1 MLKVGILGRPNVGK
15 STLFNRIAGK
25 RIAITDDMPGVTRDM
40 LETICHWEGRSF
52 LLLDTPGFDL
62 KEDII
67 KKEMHKQ
74 FYAALEEV
82 DLVIL
87 MFDGKEGLHPLDE
100 IVVSMLREK
109 GTPFIMVVN
118 KIDSDERE
126 INIAEFYKLGVDDFL
141 SISATHGRNVDEL
154 LDRIITYIKEEPKPI
169 EDDDRLKIVVVGRPN
184 MGKSSLINAWLNEER
199 VIVTPIPGTTRDA
212 VDSYFEYDGEKYIL
226 IDTAG
231 IRKKSVMFK
240 DRIEKYGYYR
250 AYDSIER
257 SDVVVCLIDATEGV
271 TEKDVK
277 IVADAY
283 ELGKPVIIAVNKWD
297 LVEDKTEAQ
306 KRLSFDIEDK
316 FKFIYK
322 PKYIFISAAQKR
334 NVFKIFKMARE
345 LFEETN
351 KRVPTAK
358 LNEIL
363 ELAQAKHQ
371 PPMIKNRRLK
381 FYYMT
386 QVGVNPP
393 EFVVFVNYPDAVH
406 FSYQRFLFNMVR
418 EYFGFEGVPMK
429 MHFRGRSEKK
439 KDQ

>member
-15 STLFNRIAGK
+15 STLFNRLAGK

-40 LETICHWEGRSF
+40 LETICHWDNKSF
-52 LLLDTPGFDL
+52 LLIDTPGFDL

-74 FYAALEEV
+74 FFAALDEV

-100 IVVSMLREK
+100 IVTSMLREK
-109 GTPFIMVVN
+109 GITFIIVVN

-126 INIAEFYKLGVDDFL
+126 MNIAEFYKLGVDEIL
-141 SISATHGRNVDEL
+141 SISASHGRNVDEL
-154 LDRIITYIKEEPKPI
+154 LDKIVAYIPEEEKT
-169 EDDDRLKIVVVGRPN
+169 ESDENRLKIVVVGRPN

-212 VDSYFEYDGEKYIL
+212 VDSYFEYDGDKYIL

-240 DRIEKYGYYR
+240 DKIEKYGYYR

-257 SDVVVCLIDATEGV
+257 SNIVVSLIDATEGV

-283 ELGKPVIIAVNKWD
+283 EMGKPVIIAVNKWD
-297 LVEDKTEAQ
+297 LVEDKTAVQ
-306 KRLSFDIEDK
+306 KNLSFDIEEK

-322 PKYIFISAAQKR
+322 PRYLFISAEQKK
-334 NVFKIFKMARE
+334 NIFKIFKIAKE
-345 LFEETN
+345 LYAETN
-351 KRVPTAK
+351 KRIPTAK

-429 MHFRGRSEKK
+429 MHFRGRNENK
-439 KDQ
+439 KD

>member
-15 STLFNRIAGK
+15 STLFNRIAGR

-40 LETICHWEGRSF
+40 LETICHWEGKNF
-52 LLLDTPGFDL
+52 LLIDTPGFDL
-62 KEDII
+62 KDDII

-74 FYAALEEV
+74 FFSALEEV

-87 MFDGKEGLHPLDE
+87 MLDGKEGLHPLDE
-100 IVVSMLREK
+100 IVVSMMRERNI
-109 GTPFIMVVN
+109 PFILVIN

-126 INIAEFYKLGVDDFL
+126 LNVAEFYKLGIDDIL
-141 SISATHGRNVDEL
+141 SISANHGRNVDIL
-154 LDRIITYIKEEPKPI
+154 LDRIVSHIKEEPENFI
-169 EDDDRLKIVVVGRPN
+169 ENERLKIVVIGRPN

-212 VDSYFEYDGEKYIL
+212 VDSYFEYNGEKYIL

-257 SDVVVCLIDATEGV
+257 SDVVVALIDATEGV

-283 ELGKPVIIAVNKWD
+283 ELGKPVIIAINKWD
-297 LVEDKTEAQ
+297 LLENKAETQ
-306 KRLSFDIEDK
+306 KRLVSDVEDK

-322 PKYIFISAAQKR
+322 PKYIFISAATK
-334 NVFKIFKMARE
+334 KI
-345 LFEETN
+345 
-351 KRVPTAK
+351 
-358 LNEIL
+358 
-363 ELAQAKHQ
+363 
-371 PPMIKNRRLK
+371 
-381 FYYMT
+381 Y
-386 QVGVNPP
+386 
-393 EFVVFVNYPDAVH
+393 
-406 FSYQRFLFNMVR
+406 SRFLILQNNFLMRQTN
-418 EYFGFEGVPMK
+418 GFPL
-429 MHFRGRSEKK
+429 
-439 KDQ
+439 QN

>member
-15 STLFNRIAGK
+15 STLFNRIAGR

-40 LETICHWEGRSF
+40 LETICHWEGKNF
-52 LLLDTPGFDL
+52 LLIDTPGFDL
-62 KEDII
+62 KDDII

-74 FYAALEEV
+74 FFSALEEV

-87 MFDGKEGLHPLDE
+87 MLDGKEGLHPLDE
-100 IVVSMLREK
+100 IVVSMMRERNI
-109 GTPFIMVVN
+109 PFILVVN

-126 INIAEFYKLGVDDFL
+126 LNVAEFYKLGIDDIL
-141 SISATHGRNVDEL
+141 SISANHGRNVDIL
-154 LDRIITYIKEEPKPI
+154 LDRIVSHIKEEPENFI
-169 EDDDRLKIVVVGRPN
+169 ENERLKIVVIGRPN

-212 VDSYFEYDGEKYIL
+212 VDSYFEYNGEKYIL

-257 SDVVVCLIDATEGV
+257 SDVVVALIDATEGV

-283 ELGKPVIIAVNKWD
+283 ELGKPVIIAINKWD
-297 LVEDKTEAQ
+297 LLENKAETQ
-306 KRLSFDIEDK
+306 KRLVSDVEDK

-322 PKYIFISAAQKR
+322 PKYIFISAATKK
-334 NVFKIFKMARE
+334 NIFKIFNISKQ
-345 LFEETN
+345 LFDETN
-351 KRVPTAK
+351 KRVPTSK

-363 ELAQAKHQ
+363 EIAQVKHQ

-418 EYFGFEGVPMK
+418 EHFGFEGIPMK
-429 MHFRGRSEKK
+429 MHFRGK
-439 KDQ
+439 KDTKTD

>member
-15 STLFNRIAGK
+15 STLFNRLAGK

-40 LETICHWEGRSF
+40 LETICHWDNKSF
-52 LLLDTPGFDL
+52 LLIDTPGFDL

-74 FYAALEEV
+74 FFAALDEV

-100 IVVSMLREK
+100 IVTSMLREK
-109 GTPFIMVVN
+109 GITFIIVVN

-126 INIAEFYKLGVDDFL
+126 MNIAEFYKLGVDEIL
-141 SISATHGRNVDEL
+141 SISASHGRNVDEL
-154 LDRIITYIKEEPKPI
+154 LDKIVAYIPEEEKT
-169 EDDDRLKIVVVGRPN
+169 ESDENRLKIVVVGRPN

-212 VDSYFEYDGEKYIL
+212 VDSYFEYDGDKYIL

-240 DRIEKYGYYR
+240 DKIEKYGYYR

-257 SDVVVCLIDATEGV
+257 SNIVVSLIDATEGV

-283 ELGKPVIIAVNKWD
+283 EMGKPVIIAVNKWD
-297 LVEDKTEAQ
+297 LVEDKTAAQ
-306 KRLSFDIEDK
+306 KNLSFDIEEK

-322 PKYIFISAAQKR
+322 PRYLFISAEQKK
-334 NVFKIFKMARE
+334 NIFKIFKIAKE
-345 LFEETN
+345 LYAETN
-351 KRVPTAK
+351 KRIPTAK

-429 MHFRGRSEKK
+429 MHFRGRNENK
-439 KDQ
+439 KD

>member
-15 STLFNRIAGK
+15 STLFNRLAGK
-25 RIAITDDMPGVTRDM
+25 RIAITDDIPGVTRDM
-40 LETICHWEGRSF
+40 LEAVCRWEGKSF
-52 LLLDTPGFDL
+52 LIIDTPGFDL

-67 KKEMHKQ
+67 KQEMHRQ
-74 FYAALEEV
+74 FYNALEEV
-82 DLVIL
+82 DLAIL
-87 MFDGKEGLHPLDE
+87 MLDGKEGLHPLDE
-100 IVVSMLREK
+100 IVFSMLREK
-109 GTPFIMVVN
+109 GTNFIVVVN
-118 KIDSDERE
+118 KIDSDEKE
-126 INIAEFYKLGVDDFL
+126 INLVEFYKLGIDDMI
-141 SISATHGRNVDEL
+141 SISASHGRNVDLL
-154 LDRIITYIKEEPKPI
+154 LDRIVEYVH
-169 EDDDRLKIVVVGRPN
+169 EDISMDENDRLKIVVIGRPN

-212 VDSYFEYDGEKYIL
+212 VDSYFEYQGKKYTL

-257 SDVVVCLIDATEGV
+257 ADVAVCLMDATEGV
-271 TEKDVK
+271 TERDVK

-283 ELGKPVIIAVNKWD
+283 ELGKPVIIALNKWD
-297 LVEDKTEAQ
+297 IVEEKTASQ
-306 KRLSFDIEDK
+306 KKLIAEIEER
-316 FKFIYK
+316 FNFIYK
-322 PKYIFISAAQKR
+322 PKYLFISAVQKK
-334 NVFKIFKMARE
+334 NIFKIFNMAQE
-345 LFEETN
+345 LNEESS
-351 KRVPTAK
+351 KRIPTSK

-386 QVGVNPP
+386 QVAVKPP

-418 EYFGFEGVPMK
+418 EHFGFEGIPMK
-429 MHFRGRSEKK
+429 MHFRGRKEK
-439 KDQ
+439 DID

>member
-15 STLFNRIAGK
+15 STLFNRLAGK

-40 LETICHWEGRSF
+40 LETICHWDNKSF
-52 LLLDTPGFDL
+52 LLIDTPGFDL

-74 FYAALEEV
+74 FFAALDEV

-100 IVVSMLREK
+100 IVTSMLREK
-109 GTPFIMVVN
+109 GITFIIVVN

-126 INIAEFYKLGVDDFL
+126 MNIAEFYKLGVDEIL
-141 SISATHGRNVDEL
+141 SISASHGRNVDEL
-154 LDRIITYIKEEPKPI
+154 LDKIVAYIPEEEKKESDEN
-169 EDDDRLKIVVVGRPN
+169 RLKIVVVGRPN

-212 VDSYFEYDGEKYIL
+212 VDSYFEYDGDKYIL

-240 DRIEKYGYYR
+240 DKIEKYGYYR

-257 SDVVVCLIDATEGV
+257 SNIVVSLIDATEGV

-283 ELGKPVIIAVNKWD
+283 EMGKPVIIAVNKWD
-297 LVEDKTEAQ
+297 LVEDKTAAQ
-306 KRLSFDIEDK
+306 KNLSFDIEEK

-322 PKYIFISAAQKR
+322 PRYLFISAEQKK
-334 NVFKIFKMARE
+334 NIFKIFKIAKE
-345 LFEETN
+345 LYAETN
-351 KRVPTAK
+351 KRIPTAK

-429 MHFRGRSEKK
+429 MHFRGRNENK
-439 KDQ
+439 KD

>member
-15 STLFNRIAGK
+15 STLFNRIAGR

-40 LETICHWEGRSF
+40 LETICHWEGKYF
-52 LLLDTPGFDL
+52 LLIDTPGFDL
-62 KEDII
+62 KDDII

-74 FYAALEEV
+74 FFSAIEEV

-87 MFDGKEGLHPLDE
+87 MLDGKEGLHPLDE
-100 IVVSMLREK
+100 IVVSMMREK
-109 GTPFIMVVN
+109 NIPFILVVN

-126 INIAEFYKLGVDDFL
+126 LNVAEFYKLGIDDML
-141 SISATHGRNVDEL
+141 SISANHGRNVDIL
-154 LDRIITYIKEEPKPI
+154 LDKIVSHIKENPENCI
-169 EDDDRLKIVVVGRPN
+169 EEERLKIVVIGRPN

-212 VDSYFEYDGEKYIL
+212 VDSYFEFEGDKYIL

-257 SDVVVCLIDATEGV
+257 SDVVVALIDATEGV

-283 ELGKPVIIAVNKWD
+283 ELGKPVIIALNKWD
-297 LVEDKTEAQ
+297 LLEDKAEAQ
-306 KRLSFDIEDK
+306 KHLVSDIEDK

-322 PKYIFISAAQKR
+322 PKYIFISAATKK
-334 NVFKIFKMARE
+334 NIFKIFKMAKQ
-345 LFEETN
+345 LFDETN
-351 KRVPTAK
+351 KRVPTSK

-363 ELAQAKHQ
+363 EIAQAKHQ

-406 FSYQRFLFNMVR
+406 FSYQRYLFNMVR
-418 EYFGFEGVPMK
+418 EYFGFEGIPMK
-429 MHFRGRSEKK
+429 IHFRGK
-439 KDQ
+439 KDTKIN